1 MKNKTRRIAYGAL
14 LTAIGVALLAIGSV
28 ITTLDISLAAYTS
41 LLILFVTIETDDKM
55 AFSVFFCISVLSFLI
70 LPQKSPAFMFAF
82 FMGWYPIYKKH
93 VEKLNV
99 VLSWILKLS
108 AFNTSMLLLYLFTTK
123 IFSLPEDLVEMKV
136 AFFLFANIGFVLID
150 IFFTL
155 FIPFYIFKI
164 RKRLG
169 FKKDLL

>member
-1 MKNKTRRIAYGAL
+1 
-14 LTAIGVALLAIGSV
+14 
-28 ITTLDISLAAYTS
+28 
-41 LLILFVTIETDDKM
+41 
-55 AFSVFFCISVLSFLI
+55 
-70 LPQKSPAFMFAF
+70 MFAF